1 MDALTHNL
9 EAYVA
14 KGEHPL
20 ADAIAL
26 DGLRRIGK
34 YLKKAVQNGKDLE
47 AREQMLLGSAF
58 GAIAFQKGLGAA
70 HSVAHALSPV
80 AGTHHGLA
88 NSLVLPNVIDFNRSA
103 AEERLADCAVALGA
117 DVRINAQE
125 RAHLLVKLV
134 DDLRVACGLPRKL
147 SQAGVRRDMIPLL
160 VEKAMADACHKSNPR
175 TCTEVDFERII
186 NEAF

>member
-1 MDALTHNL
+1 
-9 EAYVA
+9 
-14 KGEHPL
+14 
-20 ADAIAL
+20 
-26 DGLRRIGK
+26 
-34 YLKKAVQNGKDLE
+34 VQNGADLE

-58 GAIAFQKGLGAA
+58 GAVAFQKGLGAA
-70 HSVAHALSPV
+70 HSIAHALGPV

-88 NSLVLPNVIDFNRSA
+88 NSLVLPNVIDFNRLS

-117 DVRINAQE
+117 DPKMSTQE

-147 SQAGVRRDMIPLL
+147 SQAGVKREMIPDL
-160 VEKAMADACHKSNPR
+160 VEKAVADACHKSNPR
-175 TCTEVDFERII
+175 ACSEVDFERLI